1 MSENRLRGTVVF
13 LQTKK
18 QTEKN
23 MENNKNMNPIFS
35 LKNFRS
41 FGEDGADFELAP
53 ITVLTGC
60 NSAGKSS
67 LVKALMLL
75 NKLPKGDEL
84 ESPALKLYASDLS
97 LGSFDKVL
105 YNHAR
110 ENRIELS
117 YKVWSYYL
125 QEMVTVKMT
134 FGTYKNDAM
143 NDGFR
148 NNLVILNDKGAVIYD
163 QSDYM
168 KDWHNEFEWA
178 KCIGEEYIAFS
189 KVCEYEHIL
198 RYEVLLEKNKASEDY
213 NHAEKAI
220 EKIQRE
226 MKANN
231 IDPEKYKIKQ
241 LEDWNSWFLNRKA
254 ELDRWLSRAK
264 TAENKKQII
273 DLHFPEDEI
282 IGHFLSLIRNE
293 VLSPWF
299 ACNSL
304 YINSESARIRRVYS
318 IEADDKTSR
327 SLRDLNIVKND
338 IESMSVPN
346 QYNPGTFLN
355 KWIKRFGL
363 GEKIETIGDKEGGI
377 KVYLKTKTEN
387 RLLADEGYGISQL
400 VFLLLA
406 IDLCIPPYESDECEV
421 PWENGRINYQN
432 VLFPPHPRLICV
444 EEPEIHLHPKY
455 QSLLAEMFVEAYQK
469 YNLHFIIE
477 THSEY
482 LIRKLQVMVADK
494 ENALSPNDVSLN
506 YVEKDENGVS
516 TNRQIKIEEDG
527 SLSGSFGAG
536 FYDEADTLAIQLFR
550 NKPILS

>member
-1 MSENRLRGTVVF
+1 
-13 LQTKK
+13 
-18 QTEKN
+18 
-23 MENNKNMNPIFS
+23 MENSKNMNPIFS

-60 NSAGKSS
+60 NSAEKSS

-75 NKLPKGDEL
+75 NKLPKGDDL

-105 YNHAR
+105 YNHAH

-189 KVCEYEHIL
+189 KVCEYEHVL
-198 RYEVLLEKNKASEDY
+198 RYEVLLEKDKASEDY

-220 EKIQRE
+220 EKIQHE

-231 IDPEKYKIKQ
+231 IDPEKYKVKQ
-241 LEDWNSWFLNRKA
+241 LEDWNSWFLNRKTR
-254 ELDRWLSRAK
+254 LDKWLSKAE
-264 TAENKKQII
+264 TAENKQQII
-273 DLHFPEDEI
+273 DVHFPEDEI
-282 IGHFLSLIRNE
+282 IRHFLSLIRNE

-327 SLRDLNIVKND
+327 SLRDLNSIKND

-346 QYNPGTFLN
+346 QHNPGAFLN